1 MTYSYDADHDALLVT
16 FREDA
21 DYDDSEEIYPG
32 FVIERSRI
40 ICARMIRG
48 VEQFAFSRR
57 NQRTSKSFLTMAQPA
72 IERSALPKFTR
83 DAGRFVKMM

>member
-32 FVIERSRI
+32 FVIDFDS
-40 ICARMIRG
+40 
-48 VEQFAFSRR
+48 
-57 NQRTSKSFLTMAQPA
+57 
-72 IERSALPKFTR
+72 
-83 DAGRFVKMM
+83 AGRPMGLDLYMNASTFFDIDALKVSSSPLQSVEHRLSKTHKR

>member
-32 FVIERSRI
+32 FVIDFDS
-40 ICARMIRG
+40 
-48 VEQFAFSRR
+48 
-57 NQRTSKSFLTMAQPA
+57 
-72 IERSALPKFTR
+72 
-83 DAGRFVKMM
+83 AGRPMGLDIYMNASSFFDIDALKLSSSSLPAVEHRMAKTQKR

>member
-1 MTYSYDADHDALLVT
+1 
-16 FREDA
+16 
-21 DYDDSEEIYPG
+21 
-32 FVIERSRI
+32 
-40 ICARMIRG
+40 MIRG

-72 IERSALPKFTR
+72 IERSALAKFTR